1 MRKIW
6 TRLVTLAL
14 VLVVTI
20 SFSACSLFTTNL
32 DQKYSTSVMVVKS
45 AHDDITISRRE
56 LYYGYLEWGYQYAD
70 YFSSTNDLL
79 EYIATSLLNNKILEK
94 QSIERFGELRPV
106 EEALA
111 LKQAYQSLDNTLRTY
126 IYESLNL
133 EEPKEETAS
142 DDEENEVDKPY
153 NPSVLVDYEN
163 GERVYTMNLSE
174 YKDEDGVGALSLST
188 YEYYAP
194 TIPGGTAPKNVK
206 QGLSKIVRNLQSV
219 ESGFTKLKAPDRDYL
234 MPENEYFQYFTQA
247 ERDVLNREID
257 RMVKSNRTSILI
269 DRINVAYNLGFFSL
283 QYNDAVIA
291 WNDYLQRGENFTAW
305 CNLING
311 YNLENRQDLP
321 AYFGCGRA
329 MATSRANEAIDLY
342 ISRTALAINN
352 HKNFS
357 KSELES
363 TLVSS
368 GLADVYYI
376 PPAIADNLYTVSH
389 ILIQYSDEQKTE
401 LKNIETKASK
411 DETFNKQNAIN
422 TLHANTK
429 SNDVSAYDILNEVD
443 AALRKV
449 DQEDA
454 LSENEKLQKKCAIF
468 HDYINKYNSDP
479 GMQNLE
485 QLDDNSKPQYEYL
498 MSGNADNSKMVK
510 EFTDASVELFEAGK
524 KGAISGLVWTE
535 YGAHIIMYTRD
546 VSDFIFTGVPGQNKE
561 EESINLL
568 QQYYEQKLFAPLTSY
583 GKRTLFDTLVDTCCT
598 RNVSTKRANMLKDY
612 KHEHEIT
619 MIKSEFKNF
628 I

>member
-1 MRKIW
+1 M
-6 TRLVTLAL
+6 
-14 VLVVTI
+14 
-20 SFSACSLFTTNL
+20 
-32 DQKYSTSVMVVKS
+32 
-45 AHDDITISRRE
+45 
-56 LYYGYLEWGYQYAD
+56 QY
-70 YFSSTNDLL
+70 
-79 EYIATSLLNNKILEK
+79 K
-94 QSIERFGELRPV
+94 
-106 EEALA
+106 
-111 LKQAYQSLDNTLRTY
+111 
-126 IYESLNL
+126 
-133 EEPKEETAS
+133 
-142 DDEENEVDKPY
+142 
-153 NPSVLVDYEN
+153 
-163 GERVYTMNLSE
+163 
-174 YKDEDGVGALSLST
+174 
-188 YEYYAP
+188 
-194 TIPGGTAPKNVK
+194 
-206 QGLSKIVRNLQSV
+206 
-219 ESGFTKLKAPDRDYL
+219 
-234 MPENEYFQYFTQA
+234 
-247 ERDVLNREID
+247 
-257 RMVKSNRTSILI
+257 
-269 DRINVAYNLGFFSL
+269 
-283 QYNDAVIA
+283 DAVIA

-305 CNLING
+305 CDLING

-352 HKNFS
+352 QKNFS

-401 LKNIETKASK
+401 LKNIETTASK

-468 HDYINKYNSDP
+468 RDYINKYNSDP

-485 QLDDNSKPQYEYL
+485 QLDDNSKPKYEYL

-546 VSDFIFTGVPGQNKE
+546 VSDFIFTGVRGQNKE